1 MRLPPTM
8 AACGLCV
15 DNAVIN
21 RTVAVEVERLRR
33 LVAGRWGPIR
43 EEVRGQIGASAV
55 LGPVHGLPSEEYRVR
70 VLEQARL
77 VSQTRSSRLFFPREF
92 GGEGDMGG
100 ALSAFETIALVDLSL
115 LVKVGV
121 QYGLFG
127 GVIRRLGTERHHR
140 RYLRAAMTMELPGC
154 FAMTETGHGSDVQ
167 SIRTTATYDP
177 ARQEFVVHTPD
188 DDARKDYIG
197 NVARDGRMAAVF
209 AQLITGGERR
219 GVHVVLVPIRDER
232 GRPCANV
239 RIEDCGD
246 KGGLNGVDNGR
257 LWFEN
262 VRVPREALLDRFGS
276 VTRDGTYTSPIAND
290 TRRFFTMLGTLVS
303 GRVSVSGAGL
313 SAAKLALTIAIRY
326 GLTRRQF
333 RVPGSD
339 EEVILLDYLQHQRR
353 LLPALATTYAMH
365 FAQSALVE
373 ALHAASDGD
382 SADESQQ
389 RQIETLAA
397 GLKAISTWHSTQTI
411 QTCREA
417 CGGAGYL
424 SANRLTELKA
434 DTDIF
439 TTFEG
444 DNTVLLQLVAK
455 GLLTNFRDE
464 FGSMDTVGMVR
475 YVADQVVGAVL
486 ERTAARSLAQW
497 IADVMPG
504 AEDGTN
510 LLDRRYHAYLLA
522 WREKHVLEAAA
533 RRLKKLMANGGDAFS
548 AFNAVQDHLLLAA
561 RAHVERVVLENFTAA
576 LDRCDDPEV
585 KELLEKVY
593 ELHVMALMERERAWF
608 MEHGQL
614 SAARAKAVITNVN
627 RLCREL
633 RPHARLL
640 VDAFGIPEE
649 VLPELVKEPAEVPTA
664 TLRQ

>member
-1 MRLPPTM
+1 L
-8 AACGLCV
+8 L
-15 DNAVIN
+15 D
-21 RTVAVEVERLRR
+21 
-33 LVAGRWGPIR
+33 GRWGGIR
-43 EEVRGQIGASAV
+43 EEVRAQIEASPLLRPAQDLSV
-55 LGPVHGLPSEEYRVR
+55 EDHRTRVM
-70 VLEQARL
+70 EQARM
-77 VSQTRSSRLFFPREF
+77 VSQTRSARLFFPREF

-127 GVIRRLGTERHHR
+127 GVIRRLGTRRHHE

-177 ARQEFVVHTPD
+177 QRQEFTIHTPD

-197 NVARDGRMAAVF
+197 DVARDGRLAAVF

-219 GVHVVLVPIRDER
+219 GVHVLLVPIRDER
-232 GRPCANV
+232 GRPCPNV
-239 RIEDCGD
+239 RVEDCGH

-257 LWFEN
+257 LWFN
-262 VRVPREALLDRFGS
+262 QVRVPREALLDRFGS
-276 VTRDGTYTSPIAND
+276 VAPDGTYTSPIANE

-303 GRVSVSGAGL
+303 GRVSVAGAGL
-313 SAAKLALTIAIRY
+313 SAAKLALAIAIRY
-326 GLTRRQF
+326 GSTRRQF
-333 RVPGSD
+333 RAPGRD

-353 LLPALATTYAMH
+353 LLPALATTYALH
-365 FAQSALVE
+365 FAQEALVV
-373 ALHAASDGD
+373 ALHDAGDGD
-382 SADESQQ
+382 SPDDAEQ
-389 RQIETLAA
+389 RRVETQAA
-397 GLKAISTWHSTQTI
+397 GLKAISTWHSSQTI
-411 QTCREA
+411 QMCREA

-424 SANRLTELKA
+424 SVNRLTELRA

-464 FGSMDTVGMVR
+464 FGSMDTVAMVR
-475 YVADQVVGAVL
+475 YVADQVVSAVL
-486 ERTAARSLAQW
+486 ERTAARSLGQL
-497 IADVMPG
+497 IADAIPRG
-504 AEDGTN
+504 EEGTN
-510 LLDRRYHAYLLA
+510 LLDREYHADLFA

-533 RRLKKLMANGGDAFS
+533 RRLRKLMANDGDAFS

-561 RAHVERVVLENFTAA
+561 RAHVERVVLEQFTTAIDRAEDADMKA
-576 LDRCDDPEV
+576 LLNKVCD
-585 KELLEKVY
+585 
-593 ELHVMALMERERAWF
+593 LHVMASLERDRGWF

-633 RPHARLL
+633 RPHAQLL
-640 VDAFGIPEE
+640 VDAFGIPE
-649 VLPELVKEPAEVPTA
+649 VLLPPLASVRVGVVG
-664 TLRQ
+664 

>member
-1 MRLPPTM
+1 MVQVTM
-8 AACGLCV
+8 
-15 DNAVIN
+15 
-21 RTVAVEVERLRR
+21 EVGRLRAF
-33 LVAGRWGPIR
+33 VDGRWAAIR
-43 EEVRGQIGASAV
+43 EEVRAQIRASE
-55 LGPVHGLPSEEYRVR
+55 LLRPGDGLSIEDYRAR
-70 VLEQARL
+70 VLEQAL
-77 VSQTRSSRLFFPREF
+77 MVSQTKSARLFFPREY

-100 ALSAFETIALVDLSL
+100 ALTAFETIALVDLSL

-127 GVIRRLGTERHHR
+127 GVIRRLGTERHHQ

-167 SIRTTATYDP
+167 SIRTTAAYDP
-177 ARQEFVVHTPD
+177 SREAFVIRTPD

-197 NVARDGRMAAVF
+197 NAARDGRMAAVF
-209 AQLITGGERR
+209 AQLITGGEGR
-219 GVHVVLVPIRDER
+219 GVHVFLVPIRDER
-232 GRPCANV
+232 GRPCPGV
-239 RIEDCGD
+239 RIEDCGL
-246 KGGLNGVDNGR
+246 KGGLSGVYNGR
-257 LWFEN
+257 LWFDQ
-262 VRVPREALLDRFGS
+262 VLVLRDALLDRFGT
-276 VTRDGTYTSPIAND
+276 VARDGAYSSPIANE
-290 TRRFFTMLGTLVS
+290 TRRFFTMLGTLVT
-303 GRVSVSGAGL
+303 GRVSVAGAGL
-313 SAAKLALTIAIRY
+313 SATKLAMTIAIRY
-326 GLTRRQF
+326 GLVRRQF
-333 RVPGSD
+333 RAAGSD
-339 EEVILLDYLQHQRR
+339 QEVIILDYLQHQRR
-353 LLPALATTYAMH
+353 LLPALATTYALH
-365 FAQSALVE
+365 FAQEGLVE
-373 ALHAASDGD
+373 SLHKASDGD
-382 SADESQQ
+382 SADESEQ
-389 RQIETLAA
+389 RQLETLAA
-397 GLKAISTWHSTQTI
+397 GLQAVSTWPTTQTI

-424 SANRLTELKA
+424 SLNRLTELKA
-434 DTDIF
+434 DTDVF

-444 DNTVLLQLVAK
+444 DNTVLLQLGAK

-464 FGSMDTVGMVR
+464 FGSMDTVGLVR

-497 IADVMPG
+497 IADLMPG
-504 AEDGTN
+504 GEDGTN

-548 AFNAVQDHLLLAA
+548 AFNAGHHHLLLGA
-561 RAHVERVVLENFTAA
+561 RAHVRGVVVGQFTTA

-593 ELHVMALMERERAWF
+593 DLHVMALLERERAWF

-614 SAARAKAVITNVN
+614 SAARAKAVITTVN

-649 VLPELVKEPAEVPTA
+649 VLPELVKEPAEGPSAPV
-664 TLRQ
+664 RHKGRKI